1 MKEITPLEDSAIE
14 AAAQRL
20 RGQLVAT
27 PLIGGLRLPGFQ
39 VPPDLRLK
47 PELLQP
53 GGAMRYRG
61 TLHYLMRK
69 LGQLKG
75 LVLWGPPRQ
84 VLTDALAAST
94 QRLPMTSFWESDP
107 GDWSEQLQA
116 CGCAVEQAAD
126 PVAAARSHG
135 EKTGFH
141 LLPPDCVDPDFLLG
155 LATVGL
161 ELALEL
167 PRDCAL
173 VVVSSTGSGLQ
184 AGLRA
189 GGHSARVEE
198 VVASAATAGL
208 QQALRTGHRLE
219 SDPEGLAALAWALDH
234 GQDAVCAVLAS

>member
-1 MKEITPLEDSAIE
+1 MAKTTQLESDIR

-39 VPPDLRLK
+39 IPPDLRLK
-47 PELLQP
+47 PEVLQP
-53 GGAMRYRG
+53 GGALRYRG
-61 TLHYLMRK
+61 ALHYLMRK
-69 LGQLKG
+69 LGGLKG
-75 LVLWGPPRQ
+75 LVLWGEPRQ
-84 VLTDALAAST
+84 ILADAMAAKT
-94 QRLPMTSFWESDP
+94 QRLPTTSFWKSDP
-107 GDWSEQLQA
+107 GAWGEQLQA
-116 CGCAVEQAAD
+116 CGCAVEQVTDPATAAQ
-126 PVAAARSHG
+126 AHG

-141 LLPPDCVDPDFLLG
+141 LLPPNCTEPDFLVG

-161 ELALEL
+161 ELAAEL
-167 PRDCAL
+167 PRDCPL

-198 VVASAATAGL
+198 VDRGSAPAGL
-208 QQALRTGHRLE
+208 HEALRTGHRLE

-234 GQDAVCAVLAS
+234 GRDSVCAVLAS